1 MLIYPVHIYSELK
14 SLCSFFHRVIML
26 TRTIVSIIL
35 IIFLIVRL
43 NLSSKTR
50 ITVFKLLVLSND
62 LKPEDIQWYDR

>member
-1 MLIYPVHIYSELK
+1 
-14 SLCSFFHRVIML
+14 ML

-35 IIFLIVRL
+35 IISLIVRL